1 MPLPN
6 NQANKQKEIQDK
18 ISNFADHLGPAGAKG
33 VVDLIGL
40 ATDSKLDAIGFL
52 KRLTNDV
59 NVPVLQPL
67 ANDLIEVL
75 GSFYTSE
82 EVLCCLI
89 KNLLVTTKLGQAIE
103 DAKKKLKD
111 ELDRLSDKEK
121 AAIVVGTASDP
132 VTLLTFS
139 VAELGFIDTIDQL
152 IFIIDTILA
161 IMGTNITDIMIPP
174 LDFSKLL
181 SDSIVGMICIALQE
195 IIFTLR
201 DSAIAWIV
209 DALTKNVGNQAWI
222 KCFPYMGLIQILKE
236 YIHDYG
242 LLDKLF
248 KLIEGFVGGKH
259 AKFKKY
265 LEAKYPKNVKDMEF
279 LKWLRDV
286 LIKIRNAAI
295 SWEFCV
301 DLNFDPTDADEKTE
315 VQKNI
320 GIEILKDDFK
330 KKITGKPDDNIN
342 TTLGD
347 NNTILINGDIEN
359 QINKDKIGDF
369 RPPSNSEVNT
379 FLVNHMGIS
388 KDLADQLTGLTDRD
402 NVQGSLSS
410 DPHTTN
416 NDCGYVLSVSDLD
429 SQIRKLLRSNGLV

>member
-1 MPLPN
+1 MPLPTN
-6 NQANKQKEIQDK
+6 IANKQKDMQDK
-18 ISNFADHLGPAGAKG
+18 VSNFADNLGNTSFQG
-33 VVDLIGL
+33 VQDLIGI
-40 ATDSKLDAIGFL
+40 ATDSKLDAIGYL

-59 NVPVLQPL
+59 DIPVLQPL
-67 ANDLIEVL
+67 LNDLVNVL

-121 AAIVVGTASDP
+121 AAIVLGSIDDP
-132 VTLLTFS
+132 VTMLTFS

-152 IFIIDTILA
+152 IFIIDTILG
-161 IMGTNITDIMIPP
+161 IMGTSVSDIMIPE
-174 LDFSKLL
+174 LDFAKLI
-181 SDSIVGMICIALQE
+181 SDSIAGMICIALQE

-201 DSAIAWIV
+201 DTAIAWIV
-209 DALTKNVGNQAWI
+209 DALTKNVGNQSWV
-222 KCFPYMGLIQILKE
+222 KCFPYLSLINILRE

-248 KLIEGFVGGKH
+248 KLVEGFVGGKH
-259 AKFKKY
+259 AQFSKY
-265 LEAKYPKNVKDMEF
+265 LKAKYPKNVKDMEF

-301 DLNFDPTDADEKTE
+301 DLNFDSTDADEKTQVE
-315 VQKNI
+315 QEINDNI
-320 GIEILKDDFK
+320 LEDDHK
-330 KKITGKPDDNIN
+330 KKVTGKPDDNIN

-347 NNTILINGDIEN
+347 NNTILINGDIQN
-359 QINKDKIGDF
+359 QINNDKVGDF

-379 FLVNHMGIS
+379 FLVNHMGVS

-410 DPHTTN
+410 DPHKTN
-416 NDCGYVLSVSDLD
+416 SDCGYVLSPSDLD